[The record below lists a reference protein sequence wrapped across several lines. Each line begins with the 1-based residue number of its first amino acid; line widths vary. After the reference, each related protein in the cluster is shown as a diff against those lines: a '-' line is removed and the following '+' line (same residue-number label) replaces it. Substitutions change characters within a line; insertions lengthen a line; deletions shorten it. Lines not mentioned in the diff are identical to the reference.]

1 MGHSAITIDGS
12 HGEGGGQIL
21 RTALTLSAIT
31 GRPLTIERLRAARPK
46 PGLAA
51 QHLTAVL
58 SAAELC
64 RAELSGASLGSET
77 LSFRPTVP
85 PQANDYLFDVAA
97 AREGGSAG
105 AATLVLQTV
114 ALAALFANG
123 TSRFCIRG
131 GTHLPWSPPYEYI
144 AHVWRPFLA
153 RMGISFEVDLQRF
166 GFLPVGQGEITAR
179 VSGLG
184 TQAGTQLKPVEI
196 VVRGPLCSVSGR
208 AIAANLPS
216 HIVHRMVA
224 RATALLSGAA
234 PAISIEAQD
243 VRAAS
248 PGAGLFLTAQYERVS
263 AGFSAFGARGK
274 SSETVADEAAAAL
287 LQHLRSGAALDLHLA
302 DQALLPLAL
311 ACAPSTFTCERVTR
325 HLATNAWVIRQF
337 GVADVLIERPEGGP
351 ALVSVS
357 PKAAVPVAEG
367 GTH

>member
-1 MGHSAITIDGS
+1 MGDSVVIDGS

-31 GRPLTIERLRAARPK
+31 GRPLTIQRLRAGRPK

-64 RAELSGASLGSET
+64 RAVVSGAALGSET

-85 PQANDYLFDVAA
+85 PQAGDYLFDVAA

-114 ALAALFANG
+114 ALVALFASG
-123 TSRFCIRG
+123 ASRFCIRG
-131 GTHLPWSPPYEYI
+131 GTHVPWSPSYDYI

-153 RMGISFEVDLQRF
+153 RMGIALEVELAQF

-184 TQAGTQLKPVEI
+184 SQASAHLKPVVI
-196 VVRGPLCSVSGR
+196 IARGPLRSVSGR
-208 AIAANLPS
+208 AITANLPS
-216 HIVHRMVA
+216 HIAQRMVA
-224 RATALLSGAA
+224 RATALLAGSA
-234 PAISIEAQD
+234 PAIGIRAED
-243 VRAAS
+243 VSAAS
-248 PGAGLFLTAQYERVS
+248 PGAVLFLIAEYEHMS
-263 AGFSAFGARGK
+263 AGFNAFGARGK
-274 SSETVADEAAAAL
+274 SSETVATEAAGAL
-287 LQHLRSGAALDLHLA
+287 LTHLRSGAALDLHLA

-311 ACAPSTFTCERVTR
+311 ACAPSIFSCEGVTR
-325 HLATNAWVIRQF
+325 HLETNARVIGQF
-337 GVADVLIERPEGGP
+337 GIADVVTERRGRGP
-351 ALVSVS
+351 ALVSIK
-357 PKAAVPVAEG
+357 PRIAAAAAQGRPP
-367 GTH
+367 

>member
-1 MGHSAITIDGS
+1 MGDSVIIDGS

-31 GRPLTIERLRAARPK
+31 GRPLTIARLRARRPK

-64 RAELSGASLGSET
+64 RAELSGATLGSET

-85 PQANDYLFDVAA
+85 PQADDYLFDVAA

-105 AATLVLQTV
+105 AATLVLQTA
-114 ALAALFANG
+114 ALVALFATG
-123 TSRFCIRG
+123 ASRFCVRG
-131 GTHLPWSPPYEYI
+131 GTHVPWSPPYDYI

-153 RMGISFEVDLQRF
+153 RMGISLEVDLQRF

-179 VSGLG
+179 VTGLG
-184 TQAGTQLKPVEI
+184 SQASAHLKPVEI
-196 VVRGPLCSVSGR
+196 MARGPPRLVSGR

-216 HIVHRMVA
+216 HIAQRMVA
-224 RATALLSGAA
+224 RAMAMLSGRV
-234 PAISIEAQD
+234 PAISIRAED

-248 PGAGLFLTAQYERVS
+248 PGAGIFLTAEYDRIS
-263 AGFSAFGARGK
+263 AGFNAFGARGK
-274 SSETVADEAAAAL
+274 SSETVADEAARGL
-287 LQHLRSGAALDLHLA
+287 LRHLRCGAALDLHLA

-325 HLATNAWVIRQF
+325 HLETNAWVIGRF
-337 GVADVLIERPEGGP
+337 GIADVLIEGRETGP
-351 ALVSVS
+351 ALVSVR
-357 PKAAVPVAEG
+357 PKVAAAAAQGRPA
-367 GTH
+367 

>member
-1 MGHSAITIDGS
+1 MDSVVIDGS

-31 GRPLTIERLRAARPK
+31 GRPLIIQRLRAGRQK

-64 RAELSGASLGSET
+64 RAVVSGAALGSEN

-85 PQANDYLFDVAA
+85 PQAGDYLFDVAA

-114 ALAALFANG
+114 ALVALFAIG
-123 TSRFCIRG
+123 ASRFCIRG
-131 GTHLPWSPPYEYI
+131 GTHVPWSPPYDYI

-153 RMGISFEVDLQRF
+153 RMGMVLEVELAQF

-184 TQAGTQLKPVEI
+184 TQACAHLKPVVI
-196 VVRGPLCSVSGR
+196 ISRGPLRSVSGR

-216 HIVHRMVA
+216 HIAQRMAA
-224 RATALLSGAA
+224 RATTLLSSLV
-234 PAISIEAQD
+234 PTISIRAED
-243 VRAAS
+243 VSAAC
-248 PGAGLFLTAQYERVS
+248 PGAGLFLTAEYEHVS
-263 AGFSAFGARGK
+263 AAFNAFGARGK
-274 SSETVADEAAAAL
+274 SSETVAAEAAGAL
-287 LQHLRSGAALDLHLA
+287 LTHLRSGAALDLHLA

-311 ACAPSTFTCERVTR
+311 ACAPSTFTCEGVMR
-325 HLATNAWVIRQF
+325 HLETNAWVIGQF
-337 GVADVLIERPEGGP
+337 GIADVLIEGRERGP
-351 ALVSVS
+351 ALVSVK
-357 PKAAVPVAEG
+357 PRIAAAAAQGRPP
-367 GTH
+367 

>member
-1 MGHSAITIDGS
+1 MGDGVIIDGS

-31 GRPLTIERLRAARPK
+31 GRPLTIARLRAGRPK

-64 RAELSGASLGSET
+64 RAEVSGATLGSET

-85 PQANDYLFDVAA
+85 PQADDYLFDVAA

-114 ALAALFANG
+114 ALAALFASG
-123 TSRFCIRG
+123 ASRLCIRG
-131 GTHLPWSPPYEYI
+131 GTHVPWSPPYDYI

-153 RMGISFEVDLQRF
+153 RMGISLEVELARF

-184 TQAGTQLKPVEI
+184 RQAGMQLKPVEI
-196 VVRGPLCSVSGR
+196 IARGPLRSVSGR

-216 HIVHRMVA
+216 HIAQRMVA
-224 RATALLSGAA
+224 RATAMLSGRA
-234 PAISIEAQD
+234 PAISIRAED
-243 VRAAS
+243 VSAAS
-248 PGAGLFLTAQYERVS
+248 PGAGLFLTAEYEHMS
-263 AGFSAFGARGK
+263 AGFNAFGARGK

-287 LQHLRSGAALDLHLA
+287 LRHLRCGAALDVHLA

-325 HLATNAWVIRQF
+325 HLETNAWVIRQF
-337 GVADVLIERPEGGP
+337 GIADVLIEGREGGLS
-351 ALVSVS
+351 LVSVR
-357 PKAAVPVAEG
+357 PRAAAAAPQGRPA
-367 GTH
+367 

>member
-1 MGHSAITIDGS
+1 MGDSVIIDGS

-31 GRPLTIERLRAARPK
+31 GRPLTIARLRAGRPK

-64 RAELSGASLGSET
+64 RAEVSGAMLGSET

-85 PQANDYLFDVAA
+85 PRAGDYLFDVAA

-114 ALAALFANG
+114 ALVALFASG
-123 TSRFCIRG
+123 ASRFCIRG
-131 GTHLPWSPPYEYI
+131 GTHVPWSPPYDYI

-153 RMGISFEVDLQRF
+153 RMGIALEVELAQF

-184 TQAGTQLKPVEI
+184 SPASAHLKPVEI
-196 VVRGPLCSVSGR
+196 IARGPLRSVSGR

-216 HIVHRMVA
+216 HIAQRMVA
-224 RATALLSGAA
+224 RAGIALRSA
-234 PAISIEAQD
+234 PAISIRAED
-243 VRAAS
+243 VSAAS
-248 PGAGLFLTAQYERVS
+248 PGAGLFLTAEYEHMS
-263 AGFSAFGARGK
+263 AGFNAFGARGK
-274 SSETVADEAAAAL
+274 SSETVADEAAGAL
-287 LQHLRSGAALDLHLA
+287 LSQLRSGADLDLHLA

-311 ACAPSTFTCERVTR
+311 ACAPSTFTCEGVTR
-325 HLATNAWVIRQF
+325 HLESNAWVIGQF
-337 GVADVLIERPEGGP
+337 GIADVLIERREGGP
-351 ALVSVS
+351 ALVSVR
-357 PKAAVPVAEG
+357 PKVAAAAAQGRPV
-367 GTH
+367 

>member
-1 MGHSAITIDGS
+1 MGDSVIIDGS

-31 GRPLTIERLRAARPK
+31 GRPLTIARLRAGRPK

-64 RAELSGASLGSET
+64 RAEVSGATLESET

-85 PQANDYLFDVAA
+85 PRAGDYVFDVAA

-114 ALAALFANG
+114 ALVALFASG
-123 TSRFCIRG
+123 ASRFCIRG
-131 GTHLPWSPPYEYI
+131 GTHVPLSPPYDYI

-153 RMGISFEVDLQRF
+153 RMGISLEVELAQF
-166 GFLPVGQGEITAR
+166 GFLPVGQGEITGR

-184 TQAGTQLKPVEI
+184 TQASAHLKPVE
-196 VVRGPLCSVSGR
+196 VTARGPLRSVSGR

-216 HIVHRMVA
+216 HIAQRMVA
-224 RATALLSGAA
+224 RATALLASSA
-234 PAISIEAQD
+234 PAISIRAED
-243 VRAAS
+243 VSAAS
-248 PGAGLFLTAQYERVS
+248 PGAGIFLTAEYEHMS
-263 AGFSAFGARGK
+263 AGFNAFGARGK
-274 SSETVADEAAAAL
+274 SSETVAGEAAGAL
-287 LQHLRSGAALDLHLA
+287 VKHLRSGAALDLHLA

-311 ACAPSTFTCERVTR
+311 GCAPSAFTCEGVTR
-325 HLATNAWVIRQF
+325 HLETNAWVIGQF
-337 GVADVLIERPEGGP
+337 GLADVLIERRAGRP
-351 ALVSVS
+351 ALVSVR
-357 PKAAVPVAEG
+357 PKVAAAAQGRPA
-367 GTH
+367 